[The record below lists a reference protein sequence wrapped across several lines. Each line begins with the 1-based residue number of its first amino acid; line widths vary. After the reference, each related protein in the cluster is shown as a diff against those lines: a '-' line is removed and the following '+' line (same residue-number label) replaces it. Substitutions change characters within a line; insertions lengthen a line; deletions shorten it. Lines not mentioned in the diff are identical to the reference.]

1 MLLQVQTHRLI
12 RDRELR
18 KRAGTL
24 AHRHLATLSVHK
36 TDVGFDVVRPCC
48 WAVSVETV
56 ENVEPESAPYSV
68 FLPVLRKSTNEV
80 YKHRPAALIKSRT
93 LCFFDDY
100 ISINSE
106 IRPELWSV
114 GTWPAY
120 KFIRNEVLKA
130 VSADRV
136 LPQIFIFNEVIRLPR
151 SAPPSR
157 RPLQGIYPALFAGFL
172 LPNHSHFILTD
183 FDVIDIGEAGF

>member
-1 MLLQVQTHRLI
+1 MAATGGLKSHSQYIIGKALSKMLLQVQTHRLI

-93 LCFFDDY
+93 LRWLSGCYLLQNRSLQFH
-100 ISINSE
+100 IC
-106 IRPELWSV
+106 
-114 GTWPAY
+114 
-120 KFIRNEVLKA
+120 
-130 VSADRV
+130 
-136 LPQIFIFNEVIRLPR
+136 NEVIRQPR

-157 RPLQGIYPALFAGFL
+157 RAPAPFKAFIRRRFFICRFSSKSQSL
-172 LPNHSHFILTD
+172 HSDRL
-183 FDVIDIGEAGF
+183 